1 MCDAHTESDFVFPCE
16 LLRDRESSGR
26 YNHKE
31 LLSQHEHNSFN
42 SLSNIST
49 FILKGTQQQISKHS
63 MKKQREL
70 VKAKLGRALDDKVW
84 NLVEKKQRS
93 QQPAAKNELRTKRRI
108 ANAKNE
114 RKRLT
119 LKQNNLATC
128 DVRQATPT
136 AVSKQKA

>member
-1 MCDAHTESDFVFPCE
+1 
-16 LLRDRESSGR
+16 
-26 YNHKE
+26 
-31 LLSQHEHNSFN
+31 
-42 SLSNIST
+42 
-49 FILKGTQQQISKHS
+49 

-70 VKAKLGRALDDKVW
+70 VEAKLGRALDDKVW
-84 NLVEKKQRS
+84 HLVEKKQRS
-93 QQPAAKNELRTKRRI
+93 QQLAAKNELRTKRRI